1 MFPDYKEQT
10 MIFQIGDIVKYKKS
24 FAEKLNCNYTQI
36 GFIKDEYTYLRN
48 GKSPDV
54 FLIKWQDRSLIRTH
68 RSNIEK
74 G

>member
-1 MFPDYKEQT
+1 
-10 MIFQIGDIVKYKKS
+10 MIFQTGNIVKYKKS
-24 FAEKLNCNYTQI
+24 FVEKLNFNHNQI

-54 FLIKWQDRSLIRTH
+54 FLIKWQDGSLIRTH

>member
-1 MFPDYKEQT
+1 MWYNNN
-10 MIFQIGDIVKYKKS
+10 MIKRKGDIIKYKKS
-24 FAEKLNCNYTQI
+24 FAEKLNLNHIQI

-54 FLIKWQDRSLIRTH
+54 FLIKWQDGSLIRTH